1 MTKSSQTITEFL
13 QMVKSYDD
21 ELAVLGAPVDEDD
34 ITNKILDGLGDNYK

>member
-13 QMVKSYDD
+13 QMVKSHDD